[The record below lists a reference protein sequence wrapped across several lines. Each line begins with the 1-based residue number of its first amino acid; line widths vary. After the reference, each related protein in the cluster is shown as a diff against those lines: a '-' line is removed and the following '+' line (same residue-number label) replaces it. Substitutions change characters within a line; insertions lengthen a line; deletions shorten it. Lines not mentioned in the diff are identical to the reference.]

1 MKLKRRLEA
10 RFSPVSRRG
19 LFADN
24 VTANAGSGGSVFAT
38 DDISSV
44 HYPRTKLV
52 HGADGSNDGDVA
64 NANPLPVKQ
73 IPYTSGGLSISHTKS
88 AANTTG
94 IVVKGSAGQ
103 VYGFICTN
111 TNASARYVKFYNK
124 ATAATVGTDTPVFV
138 LMIPGNANGAGMV
151 AAEFTSG
158 IAFATGISIGI
169 TTGVADSDTGA
180 PAANEIIAN
189 VFYK

>member
-1 MKLKRRLEA
+1 MKFRRKQEA

-24 VTANAGSGGSVFAT
+24 VTADPGSGGAVFGS
-38 DDISSV
+38 DEISSV
-44 HYPRTKLV
+44 HYPRVKFI
-52 HGADGSNDGDVA
+52 HGADGTNDGDVA

-73 IPYTSGGLSISHTKS
+73 IPYASGGLSIHHTKS

-94 IVVKGSAGQ
+94 ISVKGSAGQ
-103 VYGFICTN
+103 IYGWAITN
-111 TNASARYVKFYNK
+111 TNASARYVKVYNK

-151 AAEFTSG
+151 FAQDSG
-158 IAFATGISIGI
+158 IALGTGISIGI
-169 TTGVADSDTGA
+169 TTGVADNDTTA
-180 PAANEIIAN
+180 PSATEVLVNL
-189 VFYK
+189 FYK